1 MAQRPRSGTRPWP
14 GGVLSLIVVS
24 GQRHVNACPFVR
36 LARESAH
43 GRTAVRAPT
52 RFRSPARSPHQG
64 PRTHRRALR
73 PVPWPHHRG
82 GLGPGL
88 SGAGPTLQVVL
99 QGVIWL
105 VMQGI
110 DHPVRPEAG
119 DVTVFSGDRRYT
131 LASDP
136 AVPPID
142 ALPLLQA
149 TTETFL
155 HIGGEGRETVVIG
168 GHIDLNTAS
177 KDLLLRVLP
186 PLIHASATTACW
198 LMNQTPRQSRSDAP
212 GAAFA
217 AQHLAQL
224 LLVQVLRILLTRVNA
239 ETHQTGWLRAL
250 ADDRIAPVLRLMHG
264 SPALPWSLAQLARA
278 AAMSRTSFTL
288 RFKEV
293 VGVPPLTYLRAW
305 RMRLAQHTLW
315 LEDTPVPTIASS
327 LGYSSES
334 AFSNAFKRSTGLA
347 PPPLPG
353 RPYGRAEPT
362 TARATEA
369 RVDQAGF
376 PGREGLLE
384 SRAHGGVAGGTGLA
398 VTELPARERTGG
410 SPTSFAARYTPC
422 AANWTERLPRPGPC
436 SARERRSAAGG
447 GQRGLR
453 RDRRTRIHRGTDRA
467 RPRPQTA
474 TPSGRGDTTE
484 AGNGRDV
491 HSR

>member
-1 MAQRPRSGTRPWP
+1 MAAPLSAPPP
-14 GGVLSLIVVS
+14 G
-24 GQRHVNACPFVR
+24 
-36 LARESAH
+36 SA
-43 GRTAVRAPT
+43 
-52 RFRSPARSPHQG
+52 
-64 PRTHRRALR
+64 ALR
-73 PVPWPHHRG
+73 DPLTKTLELTGAHCALSRG
-82 GLGPGL
+82 LTAAGDWALAFPAPGRL
-88 SGAGPTLQVVL
+88 SVQVVL

-110 DHPVRPEAG
+110 EHPVRLEAG

-168 GHIDLNTAS
+168 GHIDLNTAG
-177 KDLLLRVLP
+177 KDLLLSVLP
-186 PLIHASATTACW
+186 PLIHAGATTAEAATACW
-198 LMNQTPRQSRSDAP
+198 LMNQTLRESRSDAP

-224 LLVQVLRILLTRVNA
+224 LLVQVLRIFLTRVNA

-250 ADDRIAPVLRLMHG
+250 ADDRIAPALRLMHG

-315 LEDTPVPTIASS
+315 LEDTPVSAIASS

-334 AFSNAFKRSTGLA
+334 AFSNAFKRSTGMA
-347 PPPLPG
+347 P
-353 RPYGRAEPT
+353 RRYREAVRA
-362 TARATEA
+362 
-369 RVDQAGF
+369 
-376 PGREGLLE
+376 
-384 SRAHGGVAGGTGLA
+384 S
-398 VTELPARERTGG
+398 
-410 SPTSFAARYTPC
+410 
-422 AANWTERLPRPGPC
+422 
-436 SARERRSAAGG
+436 
-447 GQRGLR
+447 
-453 RDRRTRIHRGTDRA
+453 
-467 RPRPQTA
+467 
-474 TPSGRGDTTE
+474 
-484 AGNGRDV
+484 
-491 HSR
+491 